1 MGTGYFLLQKGACP
15 PFSNYSLL
23 ITYYANR
30 PIGRLARKEENI
42 MLQVILSK
50 YLFNALLLAVVS
62 IGYGFLK
69 NKLGEDRASTI
80 KEAILTAMLWA
91 EEELGIG
98 NGGKKW
104 EIAWQKLIEILADKN
119 IRLRKSEEK
128 AVKTMMK
135 ANVRK
140 INQQT
145 YDVLSKRKLLKE
157 KESIN
162 L

>member
-1 MGTGYFLLQKGACP
+1 
-15 PFSNYSLL
+15 
-23 ITYYANR
+23 
-30 PIGRLARKEENI
+30 
-42 MLQVILSK
+42 MLQAILSK
-50 YLFNALLLAVVS
+50 YLFNALLLAMVS

-98 NGGKKW
+98 NGNQKW
-104 EIAWQKLIEILADKN
+104 EEAWKKLIEILADKK
-119 IRLRKSEEK
+119 IQLRKSEEK

-135 ANVRK
+135 ANVGK

-145 YDVLSKRKLLKE
+145 YDILSKRKLLEDKGPTQQ
-157 KESIN
+157 S
-162 L
+162 LLVD